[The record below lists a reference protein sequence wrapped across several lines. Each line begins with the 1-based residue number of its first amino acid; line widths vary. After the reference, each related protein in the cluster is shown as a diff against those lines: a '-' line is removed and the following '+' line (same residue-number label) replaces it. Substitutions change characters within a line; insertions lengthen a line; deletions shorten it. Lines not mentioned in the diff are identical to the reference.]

1 MELYIL
7 LARRL
12 RGSERK
18 FIADHL
24 TRPESDFQR
33 ALLNG
38 RPAGTIAVC
47 FDQGEIVGWARTE
60 IWNEMPTLEA
70 FVAKEYRKRGIAKMC
85 AAGLLAQGAL
95 PHGEWVA
102 VFRESMSGLA
112 SSLEIPNVLYNRK
125 PDGSWKCSGVWK
137 MA

>member
-1 MELYIL
+1 MELFIT

-12 RGSERK
+12 RVSERK

-24 TRPESDFQR
+24 TRPGSDFQK
-33 ALLNG
+33 ALLAG
-38 RPAGTIAVC
+38 TPIGTIAIC
-47 FDQGEIVGWARTE
+47 FDHGEIVGWARTE
-60 IWNEMPTLEA
+60 MWKEKPTLEA

-85 AAGLLAQGAL
+85 AAGLLAEGAL
-95 PHGEWVA
+95 PRGEWVA

-125 PDGSWKCSGVWK
+125 PDGSWRCSGVWK
-137 MA
+137 LA